1 MSIKIECD
9 CGKKAKVPDD
19 VAGRKIKCPGCGA
32 VLRVPGE
39 KAEKASKSGRSKR
52 IKSTRRT
59 QSSRRTEMAAD
70 QSANVG
76 SKRLGSFDS
85 QRLSRP
91 QDIKQSAI
99 QDVLFVKDLTTRTHG
114 DLVFSKNSLYYVQL
128 GEGHVPPEGV
138 ENRPPGLQPK
148 ELGTKF
154 PGSFK
159 IKKKTIEQYRFADNG
174 KFTVWSDKG
183 RFAWYLPMK
192 YKPVIEIHLG

>member
-39 KAEKASKSGRSKR
+39 KSSKSGRSKR
-52 IKSTRRT
+52 VKATKRTR
-59 QSSRRTEMAAD
+59 SSRRTEMAAD
-70 QSANVG
+70 LATNV
-76 SKRLGSFDS
+76 SKKLGSFDS
-85 QRLSRP
+85 QRMTR
-91 QDIKQSAI
+91 QDVKQSAI

-128 GEGHVPPEGV
+128 GEGRVPPEGV

-159 IKKKTIEQYRFADNG
+159 IKKKTIEDYRFSDNG
-174 KFTVWSDKG
+174 KFTVWSNKG

-192 YKPVIEIHLG
+192 FKPVIEIHLG